1 MTDQKKHPRAGQ
13 TCMAKFRDSHGIWRV
28 CHKKLND
35 KGTHFGKHR
44 A

>member
-1 MTDQKKHPRAGQ
+1 MAEQKKHPRAGQ
-13 TCMAKFRDSHGIWRV
+13 ACLKKYKDRFGIWRV

-35 KGTHFGKHR
+35 KGTHFGKCK